1 MRTVDLSSYFS
12 ARSRRRLAVIVDV
25 VFIAVLSALAFD
37 SFEKYLRMEISHDE
51 NFFVWQGWSL
61 LKGEV
66 PYTDFLEYKPPMIFF
81 VNALGILSFGLNHL
95 GYRWIFFCLI
105 YPSVVLFYLALR
117 RFGVLGVF
125 AFLIV
130 LHYVVVIFGPSFHD
144 GSLNETETLGLVF
157 SVSGLA
163 LILCQS
169 PGNGRSAHWT
179 KFFGGFSLGLSILS
193 KEPFLF
199 AAVPVLLTYFM
210 FHRETRLPN
219 LKSHLVAA
227 IVGGLSAALVICAYL
242 LVRGCLLEYLKT
254 VLAELQYSKSYAADT
269 GIFRA
274 RSAWKT
280 AVLSLEILHE
290 RYYNFSTLA
299 LLLPFY
305 AAFLY
310 RYRLSFFSAVNFLGM
325 ALGAYA
331 IALGHCFFSHYFLTG
346 TVGLL
351 SPAIYGALF
360 FSNCIRNARGKFRWM
375 FIVLVPIY
383 CYAIAECIAVSED
396 SFLRSRWY
404 SYSLPAYL
412 RDATNQLTVP
422 GDHILVI
429 DSPMR
434 YVSLD
439 RKHSSRRG
447 MLIDEMIP
455 LYEGSTEDEKL
466 GRVKDEIERK
476 LPRIIYAPEDGPFR
490 ARQRKHFRSVL
501 YPIIRDHRY
510 LDLGEGVFALP

>member
-1 MRTVDLSSYFS
+1 
-12 ARSRRRLAVIVDV
+12 
-25 VFIAVLSALAFD
+25 
-37 SFEKYLRMEISHDE
+37 MELSHDE

-66 PYTDFLEYKPPMIFF
+66 PYKDFLELKPPMIFF
-81 VNALGILSFGLNHL
+81 VNALGILSFGLNDL
-95 GYRWIFFCLI
+95 AYRWIFFCLI
-105 YPSVVLFYLALR
+105 YPSVVLFYLSLR

-130 LHYVVVIFGPSFHD
+130 LHYVIVIFGPSFHD

-157 SVSGLA
+157 AVSGLA
-163 LILCQS
+163 LLLWQS
-169 PGNGRSAHWT
+169 PGNGRSVHWT
-179 KFFGGFSLGLSILS
+179 KFIGGFFLGLSILS

-199 AAVPVLLTYFM
+199 ATVPVLLTYFL
-210 FHRETRLPN
+210 FHHENRLAN
-219 LKSHLVAA
+219 LRSHLVTA

-242 LVRGCLLEYLKT
+242 LIRGCFLEYVNT
-254 VLAELQYSKSYAADT
+254 VLAELLYSESYAADT
-269 GIFRA
+269 GIFR
-274 RSAWKT
+274 SNSVWKA

-310 RYRLSFFSAVNFLGM
+310 RYRLSLFFAVNFVGV

-331 IALGHCFFSHYFLTG
+331 ITLGHCFFSHYFLTG

-351 SPAIYGALF
+351 SPAIYGGLF
-360 FSNCIRNARGKFRWM
+360 FSNCLRNAKGSVRWM
-375 FIVLVPIY
+375 LIVLVPIY

-412 RDATNQLTVP
+412 KDATDRLTVP
-422 GDHILVI
+422 GDHILVV

-434 YVSLD
+434 YVSLN
-439 RKHSSRRG
+439 RRHAFRG
-447 MLIDEMIP
+447 GLLIDEMIP
-455 LYEGSTEDEKL
+455 FYEGSTEDEKL
-466 GRVKDEIERK
+466 SRVKDEIEKK

-490 ARQRKHFRSVL
+490 ARQQKHFRSVL

-510 LDLGEGVFALP
+510 LDLGKGVFALP